1 MVFSTLTYTDPQRIG
16 GGELLGDVHVILSSN
31 DFEDGLRVGR
41 FAQYV
46 SGSPSLKNMDGS
58 ASPVIAGIPKRHLGR
73 SVEAG
78 DAIDATYQSH
88 VDNVRLGL
96 VTVDVKSGEDP
107 SRFGRVYVSNNGDSD
122 DGLATADSAD
132 LEVNAMFIHEVGD
145 GAWLIMLNE
154 PLGDFTPVTT
164 GRYVPELLSDP
175 GDGGTLAND
184 QTGSIPITVSGGN
197 ETRSLPD
204 PEYVGL
210 QLQITLDVNNGTNVT
225 ITASSA
231 LNSTGNDTITMGTAG
246 QSITL
251 EAGQVGGSL
260 VWRVTGNDASLS
272 TG

>member
-1 MVFSTLTYTDPQRIG
+1 MVFSTLTYTDPQAIG
-16 GGELLGDVHVILSSN
+16 GGELKGDVHVILSSK

-78 DAIDATYQSH
+78 DSIDATYQTH
-88 VDNVRLGL
+88 VDYVRFGL
-96 VTVDVKSGEDP
+96 VTVDVKSGEEP
-107 SRFGRVYVSNNGDSD
+107 SRFGRVYVSNNGDAD
-122 DGLATADSAD
+122 DGLATADSAN

-164 GRYVPELLSDP
+164 GRYVPEIISDP
-175 GDGGTLAND
+175 GDGGTLTAD
-184 QTGSIPITVSGGN
+184 QAGNIPIAIASGN
-197 ETRSLPD
+197 ETRTLPD
-204 PEYVGL
+204 PAYIGL
-210 QLQITLDVNNGTNVT
+210 QLMITLDINDGTDVT
-225 ITASSA
+225 ITANSA
-231 LNSTGNDTITMGTAG
+231 LNSTGNDTITMSTAG
-246 QSITL
+246 ESITL
-251 EAGQVGGSL
+251 EAAQVGASL